1 VGIDMSQAY
10 ADLEQEFSPEELAQ
24 VDKIITSFKGK
35 PGALIPV
42 LEEVQSVLGYLPTAA
57 LMVVAKGLTIPIANV
72 YGVVTFYSFFSM
84 VPKGRHNV
92 RVCLGTACYVKG
104 VQKIL
109 NKLSDTLGIKSG
121 GCTEDRRFSLETVR
135 CLGVCGIAPVIVVD
149 EDAHG
154 LLEAKTVEKILD
166 QYE

>member
-1 VGIDMSQAY
+1 MAIRL
-10 ADLEQEFSPEELAQ
+10 ADRQEEIAEFSQEQ
-24 VDKIITSFKGK
+24 MDRVDEIIQTGRGN

-42 LEEVQSVLGYLPTAA
+42 LEEVQSALGYLPRAIQIK
-57 LMVVAKGLTIPIANV
+57 VAQGLNIPIADV
-72 YGVVTFYSFFSM
+72 YGVVSFYSFFSM
-84 VPKGRHNV
+84 VPKGRHGV
-92 RVCLGTACYVKG
+92 RVCVGTACYVKG
-104 VQKIL
+104 AQRIFE
-109 NKLSDTLGIKSG
+109 KLSSTLGVERG

-149 EDAHG
+149 EEAHG